1 MYQIEALYSDNIRDV
16 CEQYIYPRWGTEAV
30 TDDDVKE
37 TYGVEDKCT
46 FIKVLSY
53 FRHKSF
59 DDVMGNASK
68 NSEAEIIQDYKND
81 PWKFVYEFIQNVDD
95 CSYEEDVDPSL
106 SITIDKKR
114 IVFDYNEKGFTADD
128 IIALTRYGDS
138 KKANSYDK
146 NVKQDGIFDKERTG
160 KLGRGFK
167 SVFALPGDNI
177 VVHIQS
183 NGYSFF
189 FHKRIGA
196 IVPIWEESTDT
207 VIHGTKITIEGL
219 PSDILDEVFNKL
231 SGILSIKKP
240 DEIFAKCPVLYLRK
254 L

>member
-1 MYQIEALYSDNIRDV
+1 MSEDENGSYLKALSKFVDAPQDDDTMYQIEALYSDNIRDV
-16 CEQYIYPRWGTEAV
+16 CEQYIYPRWGNEAV

-37 TYGVEDKCT
+37 TYGVGDKCT

-128 IIALTRYGDS
+128 IRF
-138 KKANSYDK
+138 
-146 NVKQDGIFDKERTG
+146 QWRT
-160 KLGRGFK
+160 
-167 SVFALPGDNI
+167 
-177 VVHIQS
+177 
-183 NGYSFF
+183 
-189 FHKRIGA
+189 
-196 IVPIWEESTDT
+196 
-207 VIHGTKITIEGL
+207 
-219 PSDILDEVFNKL
+219 
-231 SGILSIKKP
+231 SI
-240 DEIFAKCPVLYLRK
+240 
-254 L
+254 